1 MTTHS
6 RRAVLAAG
14 AGGAVA
20 AVTGCT
26 VYGGDDDPAAGSDDG
41 GPDDGG
47 DADTGNGAGSGPDG
61 AADGG
66 EVLATTDEV
75 EVGGGMILADQEVVL
90 TQPSS
95 GEFKGFTSVCTH
107 QGCTVDS
114 ISDGTINCP
123 CHGSRYSIEDGSVV
137 QAATGLTPEQQ
148 EPLPE
153 VPITVDGT
161 SIRTG

>member
-1 MTTHS
+1 MTLSS

-14 AGGAVA
+14 AAGAVA

-26 VYGGDDDPAAGSDDG
+26 VYGRDDDPPAADPGDG
-41 GPDDGG
+41 GPEGSSDD
-47 DADTGNGAGSGPDG
+47 SGPDA

-66 EVLATTDEV
+66 EILATTDDV
-75 EVGGGMILADQEVVL
+75 EVGGGLILADQEVVL

-95 GEFKGFTSVCTH
+95 GQFNGFSSVCTH
-107 QGCTVDS
+107 QGCTVAS

-123 CHGSRYSIEDGSVV
+123 CHGSRFSIEDGSVV
-137 QAATGLTPEQQ
+137 QAATGLTPDTQS
-148 EPLPE
+148 PLPE

-161 SIRTG
+161 SIRIG